1 MIKMFTVMIKLM
13 LSFVFAIISPKFQNW
28 KEEMLVR
35 IKFSIDFLKKIVLIN
50 LRVDK
55 EKLLRECLAVS

>member
-28 KEEMLVR
+28 KEERTR

-55 EKLLRECLAVS
+55 EKLLQECLAVS